1 MAIRMETNKNKLK
14 IILTGATGMVGEG
27 VLHESLAHPD
37 VEQVLVIG
45 RKPCGVTDAK
55 LKELVVPDLY
65 DLSAIREEL
74 GGYDACFFCIGIS
87 SAGMSE
93 AAYSQITFDLTMYVA
108 GLVSAR
114 NEKMVF
120 CYVTAG
126 GTDTGKS
133 MWARVK
139 RKTENELL
147 QLPFEKAYMFRP
159 GYIHPTKGLKNAHRY
174 YAALTWL
181 YPFIRR
187 LMPKHVITLS
197 ELGKAMVRVVQKGND
212 TPYLDSRDMARI
224 SRS

>member
-1 MAIRMETNKNKLK
+1 MAFRMETNKHKLK
-14 IILTGATGMVGEG
+14 VILTGATGMVGEG

-45 RKPCGVTDAK
+45 REPCGVTHVK

-65 DLSAIREEL
+65 DLSAISEEL
-74 GGYDACFFCIGIS
+74 GGFDACFFCLGIS

-93 AAYSQITFDLTMYVA
+93 AEYSQITYDLTMYVA
-108 GLVSAR
+108 GLLSGK

-147 QLPFEKAYMFRP
+147 KLPFKKVYMFRP

-181 YPFIRR
+181 YPLIRR

-197 ELGKAMVRVVQKGND
+197 ELGKAMVHVVQKGND
-212 TPYLDSRDMARI
+212 TPYLDSRDMARL
-224 SRS
+224 SR